1 MKSRLPLR
9 YIIVFLSFHLLNVQ
23 ARQTTCTFSFQTRDG
38 DDDDDDDNNS
48 GNSGNTNHRFGC
60 TNNNGISKGAIA
72 GIVIGC
78 LVLVA
83 LLILLGW
90 WCMRRRR
97 TRSQQRLDVLAA
109 STPQMREGVQ
119 ANQHNVSSAPIVPG
133 SAHTPPGL
141 NNAARQQQPQ
151 VLSNVQPGRPS
162 VEFLTLPNPY
172 ERDVPPPPPPHD
184 DVPSPTSPLS
194 RRVSA
199 SAYTNTSPSSHS
211 HSYSAAP
218 SAWPFEDSSEPLLSR
233 GPTQASRLTASS
245 SLHDDLVGYQKAL
258 EAHHR
263 KVEEE
268 AVQGEGSSGR
278 GRGLPE
284 DPPPVYRDRE

>member
-1 MKSRLPLR
+1 
-9 YIIVFLSFHLLNVQ
+9 
-23 ARQTTCTFSFQTRDG
+23 
-38 DDDDDDDNNS
+38 
-48 GNSGNTNHRFGC
+48 
-60 TNNNGISKGAIA
+60 
-72 GIVIGC
+72 
-78 LVLVA
+78 
-83 LLILLGW
+83 
-90 WCMRRRR
+90 MRRRR
-97 TRSQQRLDVLAA
+97 SRSQQRLEFLAA
-109 STPQMREGVQ
+109 PTPQMRQEMPATQNNVGFGPTPGVG
-119 ANQHNVSSAPIVPG
+119 VPIVPG
-133 SAHTPPGL
+133 SAHTSPGL
-141 NNAARQQQPQ
+141 NNAARRQQPQ

-194 RRVSA
+194 HRVSA

-211 HSYSAAP
+211 HAYSGAP

-268 AVQGEGSSGR
+268 AVQGEGSSGQ